1 MITATNVSKRFD
13 SLLAVDRVTATI
25 QHGAVFGLIGSN
37 GAGKSTVLR
46 LLAGVLKPDEGTIVI
61 DDQPV

>member
-25 QHGAVFGLIGSN
+25 QQGAVFGLIGSN
-37 GAGKSTVLR
+37 GA
-46 LLAGVLKPDEGTIVI
+46 
-61 DDQPV
+61 